1 MDQKMRRH
9 PLSSFVPDPANPRAF
24 RTALGCFATGVTI
37 VTVASDEGPVAITA
51 NSFTSVSLDPALV
64 LWSIDRASR
73 RYPFFG
79 EAPAYAIHVLGV
91 DQEDLCWRIARDAKG
106 LGPDDFDMNAEGVP
120 VLHDCL
126 ARFEC
131 TAWANYA
138 GGDHDIMVG
147 QVQRAGYRDLGGSL
161 GFFRGKLGT
170 FTVRETEPA

>member
-1 MDQKMRRH
+1 MDQKMRHH
-9 PLSSFVPDPANPRAF
+9 PLSSFVPNPANPSAF
-24 RTALGCFATGVTI
+24 RAALGCFATGVTI
-37 VTVASDEGPVAITA
+37 VTVASNEGPVAITA

-79 EAPAYAIHVLGV
+79 VAPAYAIHVLAA

-106 LGPDDFDMNAEGVP
+106 LGPDDFDTNAEGVP

-147 QVQRAGYRDLGGSL
+147 QVQRAGYRDSGGSL

-170 FTVRETEPA
+170 FTVREAEPA

>member
-1 MDQKMRRH
+1 MNQKLRHH

-37 VTVASDEGPVAITA
+37 VTVQSDEGPVAITA
-51 NSFTSVSLDPALV
+51 NSFSSVSLDPALV

-73 RYPFFG
+73 RYRFFAD
-79 EAPAYAIHVLGV
+79 APAYAIHVLGA

-106 LGPDDFDMNAEGVP
+106 LRSDDFDMNAEGVP

-131 TAWANYA
+131 TAWAAYA
-138 GGDHDIMVG
+138 GGDHDILVG
-147 QVQRAGYRDLGGSL
+147 QVLRAGHRETGGSL
-161 GFFRGKLGT
+161 GFFRGKLGQ
-170 FTVRETEPA
+170 FAVKETEPA